1 MTILVQEMVY
11 GVCKK
16 NEEASETHNTAS
28 GTHLFVGLTRWEEE
42 SGVFSRIRD
51 LFLCVGH
58 IPLKLHN
65 EGKAIHWL
73 PRTSKNRK
81 IGRLM

>member
-28 GTHLFVGLTRWEEE
+28 GTHQFVGLTR
-42 SGVFSRIRD
+42 
-51 LFLCVGH
+51 
-58 IPLKLHN
+58 
-65 EGKAIHWL
+65 
-73 PRTSKNRK
+73 
-81 IGRLM
+81 